1 MLLQD
6 EEEEEEED
14 CSRACL
20 PELSTAPIAPAAP
33 VCVYLLMCALDN
45 DMQRDERHVTCS
57 QAAMEK
63 QVWGVSARSMG
74 GNPFA

>member
-6 EEEEEEED
+6 EVEEEEEEEEEED

-20 PELSTAPIAPAAP
+20 PELSTAP